1 MMSRSLSV
9 FIVEESPIV
18 RERLIELVDDVAD
31 TRCVGNADGATVAIA
46 RISELHPDVVLL
58 DLVLHEG
65 NGIQV
70 AQAIGERSPTTTMV
84 VLTNLATL
92 AARRRCAG
100 LGVKYFFDKT
110 MEFDALREV
119 LRRLH

>member
-1 MMSRSLSV
+1 MITRPLSV
-9 FIVEESPIV
+9 FIVEESPVV

-31 TRCVGNADGATVAIA
+31 THCVGNADGATAAIEG
-46 RISELHPDVVLL
+46 ITELHPDVVLL

-70 AQAIGERSPTTTMV
+70 AEAIGERSPKTTMV
-84 VLTNLATL
+84 VLTNLATS
-92 AARRRCAG
+92 AARRRCAR

-110 MEFDALREV
+110 MDFDALREV